1 MQSKMTE
8 IPEVGKTYKFYDD
21 GKISHS
27 RQYDATVLQIVTEEE
42 SKEIM
47 FDIGGDNEVSL
58 YDIYQIE
65 VDNHL
70 QGANSKVISGGS
82 MEEGKPWLYAR
93 STDFLIECSIPDYD
107 EHNIW
112 FVRTINGEWFS
123 LEIQSFWQTGKL
135 DVDGHLTK
143 QLNNETN

>member
-1 MQSKMTE
+1 
-8 IPEVGKTYKFYDD
+8 
-21 GKISHS
+21 
-27 RQYDATVLQIVTEEE
+27 
-42 SKEIM
+42 M

-70 QGANSKVISGGS
+70 QGANFKVITGGS